1 MSIKKQ
7 HKLRNQD
14 PHLEREKERYG
25 HPLPSREFMLQV
37 LKEQGIP
44 VTEAALQNLLGI
56 TEEEHEIFSRRLS
69 AMLREGQIMRNRKG
83 CLLYTSDAADE

>member
-7 HKLRNQD
+7 PQLRDLD

-37 LKEQGIP
+37 LKEQGVP
-44 VTEAALQNLLGI
+44 VTEAALQSLLGI
-56 TEEEHEIFSRRLS
+56 AAEEHEIFSRRLA
-69 AMLREGQIMRNRKG
+69 AMVREG
-83 CLLYTSDAADE
+83 